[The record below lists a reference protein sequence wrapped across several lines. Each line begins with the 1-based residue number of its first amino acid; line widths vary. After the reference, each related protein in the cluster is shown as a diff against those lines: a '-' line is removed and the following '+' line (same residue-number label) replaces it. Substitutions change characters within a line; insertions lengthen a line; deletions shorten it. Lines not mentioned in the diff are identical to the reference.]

1 MADKYEKF
9 LTGHMSARRLCQVD
23 GFEDCANHLVPVLW
37 GLQNAHDKAVY
48 REAARLLQGI
58 VRGLREGKISRG
70 KAHELFGLNAKALG
84 ELVGI
89 LEGTKPHRLQA
100 PRATATTRRNK
111 LADEF

>member
-1 MADKYEKF
+1 
-9 LTGHMSARRLCQVD
+9 MSARRLCQVD
-23 GFEDCANHLVPVLW
+23 GLEDCANHLVPVLL

-48 REAARLLQGI
+48 REAARL
-58 VRGLREGKISRG
+58 VRGLGEGKVSRS

-84 ELVGI
+84 ELVCI

-100 PRATATTRRNK
+100 PRATATTRRNA